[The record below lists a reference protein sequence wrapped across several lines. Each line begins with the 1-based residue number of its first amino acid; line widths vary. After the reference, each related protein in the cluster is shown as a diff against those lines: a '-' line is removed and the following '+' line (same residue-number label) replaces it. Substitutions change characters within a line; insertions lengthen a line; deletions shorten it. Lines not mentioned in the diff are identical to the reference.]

1 MVLVTFGFVYGNG
14 TYNIVIH
21 HVQERNLIGYAN
33 GQLIL
38 SERSVIKN
46 MRKPDQNVITMQTC
60 KAVFPTRLIAM
71 LTNSL
76 FRHLTINS

>member
-46 MRKPDQNVITMQTC
+46 MRKPDQNVIT
-60 KAVFPTRLIAM
+60 V
-71 LTNSL
+71 
-76 FRHLTINS
+76 